1 MLNVKDKKVAILG
14 WGINGRDVLNFLQGK
29 GARITILD
37 RKSEGLDFSGVSLG
51 DLQLKL
57 GEDYLKEG
65 LSEYDF
71 VFRSPGVYRFLP
83 EIVEAE
89 KRKVVITSAV
99 KLFFDECPA
108 KIIGV
113 TGTKG
118 KGTTSTL
125 IYEILRKEGK
135 DVYLAGNIG
144 IPLLEILPKLKKTS
158 WVVLELSSFQLIDM
172 KKSPHI
178 AVVLNITED
187 HLDWHK
193 TREEYIEAKS
203 QIVRHQKSGE
213 YAVLAY
219 DYNDSRK
226 FASLTSAEVHY
237 FSRSQAVDG
246 AYVKDGLILLAVGE
260 KSFGIGEVKDL
271 LLRGRHN
278 WENVCAAV
286 CASYLAGA
294 SVNSIKQTIF
304 SFKGLEHRLE
314 PVGEFKGV
322 KFYNDSFSTNPQT
335 TIAAIYSFEE
345 PVTLI
350 LGGSDK
356 GLSYDEMGVEI
367 AKRENV
373 RNIILIGE
381 TSEKIKNSLIKAGYK
396 GGVVELDKQNMRII
410 VSRSFEITPGGGVV
424 LLSPASASFD
434 MFKDYK
440 DRGVQF
446 KKEVANLIS
455 KKNCKGLNLF
465 TKR

>member
-1 MLNVKDKKVAILG
+1 MLRIKNKKVAILG
-14 WGINGRDVLNFLQGK
+14 WGINGRDVLNYLQGK
-29 GARITILD
+29 KAKITILD
-37 RKSEGLDFSGVSLG
+37 RKEEGLDFSGVNLK
-51 DLQLKL
+51 DLELKL
-57 GEDYLKEG
+57 GEDYLRNG
-65 LSEYDF
+65 LVEYDF
-71 VFRSPGVYRFLP
+71 VFRTPGVYRFLP

-89 KRKVVITSAV
+89 KKGVVITSAV
-99 KLFFDECPA
+99 SLFFDECPA

-125 IYEILRKEGK
+125 IYEILKKDGK

-144 IPLLEILPKLKKTS
+144 IPLLEILPKLKNTS

-172 KKSPHI
+172 NKSPHI

-193 TREEYIEAKS
+193 NRKEYVEAKS
-203 QIVRHQKSGE
+203 QIVRHQRKDD
-213 YAVLAY
+213 YAILAF

-226 FASLTSAEVHY
+226 FASLTKGAVYY
-237 FSRSQAVDG
+237 FSRSKRVKG
-246 AYVKDGLILLAVGE
+246 GYVKDGKIFLEDKGKRFE
-260 KSFGIGEVKDL
+260 IGDVKNL
-271 LLRGRHN
+271 LLRGKHN

-286 CASYLAGA
+286 SASYLAGA
-294 SVNSIKQTIF
+294 SLDSIKQTVF

-314 PVGEFKGV
+314 LVGEFRGI

-345 PVTLI
+345 PITLI

-356 GLSYDEMGVEI
+356 GLSYDALGEEI
-367 AKRENV
+367 ARKPNV

-381 TSEKIKNSLIKAGYK
+381 TSEKIKNSVVKAGYK
-396 GGVVELDKQNMRII
+396 GRII
-410 VSRSFEITPGGGVV
+410 ELGKRDMRSIVSESFEVTPKKGVV

-440 DRGVQF
+440 DRGEQF
-446 KKEVANLIS
+446 KKEVSRLVSN
-455 KKNCKGLNLF
+455 
-465 TKR
+465 